1 MLHPYRYFGL
11 ITVEL
16 CTGSSCGRLLW
27 RVRDVPCEGKMSTFR
42 HDLKMLLRSLPLLT
56 MNYYWSSL
64 FALITSLDRRFVSI
78 QF

>member
-1 MLHPYRYFGL
+1 MRHPYRYFGL

-16 CTGSSCGRLLW
+16 CTGSSCGRILW
-27 RVRDVPCEGKMSTFR
+27 RVRDAPMSTFR

-64 FALITSLDRRFVSI
+64 FALITSLDRRFI
-78 QF
+78 

>member
-16 CTGSSCGRLLW
+16 CAGSSCGRILW

-42 HDLKMLLRSLPLLT
+42 HDLEMLLRSLPLLT
-56 MNYYWSSL
+56 MNYHWSSL
-64 FALITSLDRRFVSI
+64 FALITSLDRRFV
-78 QF
+78 